1 MRKGGK
7 LMNIVLRKNGG
18 ERALVPFYRPW
29 GLLDEIDKLASEMWD
44 AWRPSLLE
52 RSLIPHTDIYEEK
65 GELVMKTE
73 LPGID
78 KKDLDISLEGDRLTI
93 KAEKKEEVKE
103 DATHHVR
110 ERYHGQYFRSVAL
123 PYPVKE
129 DSIAA
134 TFDNGVLELRLPK
147 AEETKAKKI
156 EIKAQLQTPEPK
168 KRQRKPR
175 QKKS

>member
-1 MRKGGK
+1 
-7 LMNIVLRKNGG
+7 MNIVLRRNGG

-29 GLLDEIDKLASEMWD
+29 GLLDGIDRFASEMWN
-44 AWRPSLLE
+44 AWRPFASGQS
-52 RSLIPHTDIYEEK
+52 RVPNTDIYEEK

-78 KKDLDISLEGDRLTI
+78 KKYLDISLEGDRLTI
-93 KAEKKEEVKE
+93 KAEKKAEVKE

-110 ERYHGQYFRSVAL
+110 ERYHGQYYRSVTL
-123 PYPVKE
+123 PYSIKI
-129 DSIAA
+129 DNIAA

-147 AEETKAKKI
+147 AEEVKAKKI
-156 EIKAQLQTPEPK
+156 EIKAHQLPQGETK
-168 KRQRKPR
+168 KRVQKPR

>member
-1 MRKGGK
+1 
-7 LMNIVLRKNGG
+7 MNIVLRRNDG
-18 ERALVPFYRPW
+18 EKALVPFYRPW
-29 GLLDEIDKLASEMWD
+29 GLLDDIDRLASEMWNN
-44 AWRPSLLE
+44 WRPFASVQSLV
-52 RSLIPHTDIYEEK
+52 PHTDMYEEK

-78 KKDLDISLEGDRLTI
+78 KKDLDISLEDGRLII

-103 DATHHVR
+103 DATHHIR

-129 DSIAA
+129 DNITA

-147 AEETKAKKI
+147 AEEVKAKKI
-156 EIKAQLQTPEPK
+156 EIKAQQLPQGETK
-168 KRQRKPR
+168 KRVRKPR

>member
-1 MRKGGK
+1 
-7 LMNIVLRKNGG
+7 MNVVLRKNGG
-18 ERALVPFYRPW
+18 ERALVPFYRPLS
-29 GLLDEIDKLASEMWD
+29 LLDEMDRFAREMWD
-44 AWRPSLLE
+44 TWKPFTLEQSLV
-52 RSLIPHTDIYEEK
+52 PHTDIYEEK
-65 GELVMKTE
+65 GQLVMKTE

-78 KKDLDISLEGDRLTI
+78 KKDLDVTLEGDRLTI

-103 DATHHVR
+103 DATHHTR
-110 ERYHGQYFRSVAL
+110 ERYYGQYFRSVTL

-129 DSIAA
+129 GEISA

-147 AEETKAKKI
+147 AEEFKAKKI
-156 EIKAQLQTPEPK
+156 EIKAELPQGETK